1 MVYKNNKHLE
11 PEACRKR
18 GFQKGQVS
26 NPKGRTPIIRE
37 VQALAKEQT
46 ELAVNT
52 LVEIMTSEKTTGS
65 ARVQAAVALLDRGW
79 GRPKQ
84 SVDIKVDHD
93 ASGLAAALDALQARE
108 RAVALAPP
116 VIEAEVIDVTVIET
130 VKDITTETAEQPTP
144 KRRGRPPKV
153 TPEA

>member
-1 MVYKNNKHLE
+1 MAYKNNKHLE

-26 NPKGRTPIIRE
+26 NPKGREPIIRE
-37 VQALAKEQT
+37 VQALAKQQT

-52 LVEIMTSEKTTGS
+52 LVEIMTNEKTNGS

-93 ASGLAAALDALQARE
+93 ASGLAAALDALHARE
-108 RAVALAPP
+108 RAVAPP
-116 VIEAEVIDVTVIET
+116 VCGPVIDVQVEIVET
-130 VKDITTETAEQPTP
+130 VTVESVTA
-144 KRRGRPPKV
+144 KSDD
-153 TPEA
+153 PE

>member
-1 MVYKNNKHLE
+1 MARRILTKPNPHLD
-11 PEACRKR
+11 PEKCRAR

-26 NPKGRTPIIRE
+26 NPKGREPIVRE
-37 VQALAKEQT
+37 VQALAKQQT

-52 LVEIMTSEKTTGS
+52 LVEIMTNERTNGS

-93 ASGLAAALDALQARE
+93 ASGLAAALDALRE
-108 RAVALAPP
+108 RESKAIADQRP
-116 VIEAEVIDVTVIET
+116 VIDVNAEIVETET
-130 VKDITTETAEQPTP
+130 VKEITATTDD
-144 KRRGRPPKV
+144 
-153 TPEA
+153 PE

>member
-1 MVYKNNKHLE
+1 MARRILTKPNPHLE

-26 NPKGRTPIIRE
+26 NPKGREPIVRE
-37 VQALAKEQT
+37 VQTLAKQQT

-52 LVEIMTSEKTTGS
+52 LVEIMTNEKTNGS

-93 ASGLAAALDALQARE
+93 ASGLAAALDALRE
-108 RAVALAPP
+108 RETKAIADQRP
-116 VIEAEVIDVTVIET
+116 VIDVDAEIVET
-130 VKDITTETAEQPTP
+130 VTVAVNSDDPET
-144 KRRGRPPKV
+144 
-153 TPEA
+153 